1 MAKHDYSE
9 SDQEALKTQRLLGTM
24 MEQVLQQNE
33 DIRRRLSQLE
43 ARSDGFAPS
52 MRFLED
58 DSITIRQPRRSVD
71 ETRSI
76 IPTTN
81 TVNSDANVGLYT
93 TMTFQREFEIV
104 LKTSRVYRRVE
115 LNECDMS
122 MASSAVRTHAWSL
135 LSGISLAEISNISVI
150 GLPLSFQEFTRLLS
164 LSSGVDISISD
175 APVLLNLNGN
185 EGRIINRGLEAES
198 STEDTSKPQGQRLKH
213 PPVPIGKMKLHKIAV
228 LGDGKVSTSI
238 EYEVS
243 SQ

>member
-115 LNECDMS
+115 LNECNMS

-135 LSGISLAEISNISVI
+135 LSGISLAEISNI
-150 GLPLSFQEFTRLLS
+150 
-164 LSSGVDISISD
+164 
-175 APVLLNLNGN
+175 
-185 EGRIINRGLEAES
+185 
-198 STEDTSKPQGQRLKH
+198 
-213 PPVPIGKMKLHKIAV
+213 
-228 LGDGKVSTSI
+228 
-238 EYEVS
+238 
-243 SQ
+243 